1 MAAAGVDPHPAD
13 HSMRLSAPSRSYW
26 GGPEDQAEGSCSG
39 VSSVHLSI
47 LEDRVGW
54 ISFSKGTGSRVL

>member
-26 GGPEDQAEGSCSG
+26 DGPEDQAEGSCSG

-54 ISFSKGTGSRVL
+54 ISFSK

>member
-13 HSMRLSAPSRSYW
+13 HSMRLSVPSRSYW

-47 LEDRVGW
+47 LEDGVGW
-54 ISFSKGTGSRVL
+54 ISFSK

>member
-13 HSMRLSAPSRSYW
+13 HGMRLSAPSRSYR
-26 GGPEDQAEGSCSG
+26 GVPEDQAEGSCSG

-47 LEDRVGW
+47 LEDGVDW
-54 ISFSKGTGSRVL
+54 ISFSK